1 MLCHQLFFPLWLIC
15 TCKRLSILQ
24 KRLTSTIFPFH
35 SWIWKSLRASLFK
48 HPEPR
53 IFRGKCCIPRSVF
66 FFLAPSLLWRWCPGG
81 TSSIMHGCAPWQAL
95 FSLHRG
101 TCPKHPPQWR
111 KRGRT
116 AQNQFS
122 DGISFSFL
130 VGMSSSCNL
139 EEMHTTK
146 RRNVEI

>member
-1 MLCHQLFFPLWLIC
+1 MLCHQLCFPLQLIC
-15 TCKRLSILQ
+15 ACKCLSILQ
-24 KRLTSTIFPFH
+24 KRLTSTICPFH

-48 HPEPR
+48 HPEPL
-53 IFRGKCCIPRSVF
+53 IFRGKCCIPRVLF
-66 FFLAPSLLWRWCPGG
+66 VLAPSLLWRWCPGG
-81 TSSIMHGCAPWQAL
+81 TSSIVHRCAPCQGL

-101 TCPKHPPQWR
+101 TCPKHPPHSR

-130 VGMSSSCNL
+130 VDMSSSCNL
-139 EEMHTTK
+139 EKMHTTK